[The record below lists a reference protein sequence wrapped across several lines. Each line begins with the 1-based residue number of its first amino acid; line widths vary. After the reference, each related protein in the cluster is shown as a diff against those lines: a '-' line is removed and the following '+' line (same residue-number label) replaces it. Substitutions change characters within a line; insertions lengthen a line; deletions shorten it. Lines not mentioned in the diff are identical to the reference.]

1 MAGVLVDTPL
11 SAPSLPKAA
20 LNDAIPDIDPLEGS
34 TNDEDGY
41 SILKRYQRH
50 LEYVLGGIST
60 TMFGKLLTLC

>member
-11 SAPSLPKAA
+11 GAPSLPKST

-34 TNDEDGY
+34 TNDDEDGY

-50 LEYVLGGIST
+50 LEYGSSAWLRLCLGKG
-60 TMFGKLLTLC
+60 LTF

>member
-11 SAPSLPKAA
+11 GAPSLPKTT

-34 TNDEDGY
+34 TNDDEDGY

-50 LEYVLGGIST
+50 LEYV
-60 TMFGKLLTLC
+60 